1 MQNNPARP
9 SLSRRERVR
18 ARGIPEGRCLL
29 LRAALVALAVAR
41 ALPAPADQCASGA
54 VSDSVPL
61 LVTVSQYEFSPGGP
75 SGPPIRLQSGVT
87 YRITFRSIDVEH
99 GVSAIPALGIEGGSV
114 SPGTDYVVTVT
125 PTALQVG
132 RYNFACTH
140 VCGPGHGG
148 MHGSIEVEA
157 GADDPTVLRL
167 GAGRFK
173 VRVAWSSSSLGS
185 SGDGQA
191 ISLTADTGAFWFFQP
206 TNVELVVK
214 ILDGRG
220 INGHFWIFYGAL
232 SNVEYTITV
241 TDTVTGAVREYHNPE
256 GNLASG
262 ADTTAF

>member
-1 MQNNPARP
+1 V
-9 SLSRRERVR
+9 RERR
-18 ARGIPEGRCLL
+18 RLL
-29 LRAALVALAVAR
+29 LAALAAIVLADP
-41 ALPAPADQCASGA
+41 ALPAAAETI
-54 VSDSVPL
+54 PL
-61 LVTVSQYEFSPGGP
+61 LVTVSQFEFSPGGP
-75 SGPPIRLQSGVT
+75 SGPPIRLQAGVT
-87 YRITFRSIDVEH
+87 YQITFHSTDVEH
-99 GVSAIPALGIEGGSV
+99 GVSAIPTLGVAGGTV
-114 SPGTDYVVTVT
+114 SPGSDYVVIVT
-125 PTALQVG
+125 PTAAQVG

-140 VCGPGHGG
+140 VCGVGHGG
-148 MHGSIEVEA
+148 MHGAIEVEA
-157 GADDPTVLRL
+157 GTADPTVLTL
-167 GAGRFK
+167 GAGRFE
-173 VRVAWSSSSLGS
+173 VRVAWSSSSLGTT
-185 SGDGQA
+185 GEGQA